1 MIAVG
6 ITVLFDMDGVLVDSE
21 PVINKAAILGL
32 AEYGVKAVPKL
43 NKKHLI
49 LSARIALRC

>member
-49 LSARIALRC
+49 LSARIAFRC